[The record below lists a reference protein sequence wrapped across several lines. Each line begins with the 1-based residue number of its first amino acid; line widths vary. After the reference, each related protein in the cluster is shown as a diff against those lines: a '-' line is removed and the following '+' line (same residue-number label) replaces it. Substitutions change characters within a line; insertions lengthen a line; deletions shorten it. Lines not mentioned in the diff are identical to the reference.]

1 MRPNSRFATLLLCVL
16 GAAQQLCPLAVVGAR
31 IEQERS
37 QSTMSSTIERHAG
50 SSIQKIEPRKQQKE
64 EGAGSDG
71 ASGRAGEAVGA
82 AAESEPDADEQEK
95 PQKKKKT
102 RRYVAADGTVFAFNS
117 TTRNWELETG
127 TVAGGGSAPML
138 LIKDRAFSY
147 DFARGEFSVAGHPL
161 VITSFG
167 DGRDAAQQQHAD
179 TGRIVWD
186 GAVLLA
192 KTLELVF
199 PHFVRGARVLEL
211 GSGGHERVVG

>member
-138 LIKDRAFSY
+138 LIKDRVRLQFTLLQRRFNMQCWLQSIWLDSRVRHCAYFPLR
-147 DFARGEFSVAGHPL
+147 FARHFPTTLHGANSVL
-161 VITSFG
+161 
-167 DGRDAAQQQHAD
+167 RD
-179 TGRIVWD
+179 I
-186 GAVLLA
+186 L
-192 KTLELVF
+192 
-199 PHFVRGARVLEL
+199 
-211 GSGGHERVVG
+211 S